1 MDNGHVVQAVE
12 KRRIADLNVYCPGM
26 AYDFRISVNTETP
39 CKFTSRLTVGGV
51 CNADAGDVLG
61 EVPTGNAKSVR
72 YKDRACYRHQVCRV
86 DLTSV
91 FSSVRYAFQV
101 YF

>member
-1 MDNGHVVQAVE
+1 M
-12 KRRIADLNVYCPGM
+12 NVYCPGM

-39 CKFTSRLTVGGV
+39 CKLRLA
-51 CNADAGDVLG
+51 CRRLCCCANAGDVLG

-91 FSSVRYAFQV
+91 FSSVRFDFQV
-101 YF
+101 YL